1 MKLDHFMHAQ
11 PKHIAQEQIKAV
23 ATAIRAE
30 EALLAHLSFTNERRR
45 MKKAMT
51 HAKLFATGCEG
62 IQRQEQQALEQEI
75 LHPHAEETKKQ
86 F

>member
-1 MKLDHFMHAQ
+1 
-11 PKHIAQEQIKAV
+11 
-23 ATAIRAE
+23 
-30 EALLAHLSFTNERRR
+30 

-75 LHPHAEETKKQ
+75 LHPHEEETKKQ